1 MPTTTALENT
11 EAPPAH
17 DALEINVP
25 AETPNRRIAWTGAV
39 SAAVHL
45 LLLLTVGVAT
55 FESRRPNSAPELRL
69 YVELEDQG
77 RDEEHDRA
85 GPVEAKQPAAPV
97 EAPKERLLSAATPS
111 RSTSVRS
118 QPQTVAPAAPPSP
131 VTAPAES
138 SDSGTAE
145 SESPP
150 EPAAVLTTTGESER
164 EVPVSAAPAAPPPGI
179 DIPAK
184 QQAVL
189 SRWVMNAVEKLQDAN
204 KSQGQLTLRHDGREY
219 IATLERIPAA
229 DSMEIERVKVEI
241 DTEQNGK
248 RLRTRI
254 EMKRLAFSHFAQ
266 IVDFW
271 DPQVQFHDD
280 EIVGRF
286 HSNSRINVTYD
297 RSVVPHFLSVVT
309 TAAPGFN
316 FGETRGHRRD
326 DEIFRGGI
334 QTRAGRIVLPK
345 IRAPIPSNDG
355 ESSAQNRWF
364 SRDTRITFYR
374 DGTYGWREA
383 GAEGPEQRAALSSP
397 ASLIGGRNVTL
408 SVRGTVRG
416 KVEVY
421 SPECI
426 VVEGNLL
433 YAHDPR
439 HTADAD
445 DYLGLISAK
454 DVEIAR
460 PDVTGPGDLEIDG
473 AVYAR
478 RRFVV
483 THDYAQPQGTLL
495 IYGSL
500 TAGSLS
506 ATEPRYATRYQ
517 FDPRLEEERPP
528 GFPMTDRYEIE
539 GWDEQWQDMGAEPE
553 HELAGAGAPSTG

>member
-11 EAPPAH
+11 EAPPGN

-25 AETPNRRIAWTGAV
+25 AEKPNRRIAWTGAA

-69 YVELEDQG
+69 YVEREDQG
-77 RDEEHDRA
+77 SDEEHDRA
-85 GPVEAKQPAAPV
+85 GPVEEKPPAAPV
-97 EAPKERLLSAATPS
+97 QAAKERLLSAATPS
-111 RSTSVRS
+111 RSRSVRS
-118 QPQTVAPAAPPSP
+118 KPLTVAPAAPPSP
-131 VTAPAES
+131 VTPPVES

-179 DIPAK
+179 EIPAR

-189 SRWVMNAVEKLQDAN
+189 SRWVMNAVEKLQDAHRT
-204 KSQGQLTLRHDGREY
+204 QAQLTLRHEGREY
-219 IATLERIPAA
+219 IATLERVPAA

-241 DTEQNGK
+241 DTEENGK

-254 EMKRLAFSHFAQ
+254 EMKRLAFSNFAQ

-271 DPQVQFHDD
+271 DPDVQFHDD

-286 HSNSRINVTYD
+286 HSNSRINVGYD
-297 RSVVPHFLSVVT
+297 RIVAPHFLAAVT
-309 TAAPGFN
+309 TAAPGYTIAN
-316 FGETRGHRRD
+316 AQGHRRN

-345 IRAPIPSNDG
+345 IPAPVSANDT
-355 ESSAQNRWF
+355 ESLAQNRWF
-364 SRDTRITFYR
+364 TRDTRITFYR
-374 DGTYGWREA
+374 DGTYGWQEA
-383 GAEGPEQRAALSSP
+383 GAAGPEQRAALSSP
-397 ASLIGGRNVTL
+397 ATLVGGRNVTL

-426 VVEGNLL
+426 IVEGNLL

-439 HTADAD
+439 QTADAD

-460 PDVTGPGDLEIDG
+460 PDVTGPGDLEIDA

-483 THDYAQPQGTLL
+483 THDYARPQGTLL

-539 GWDEQWQDMGAEPE
+539 GWDEQWQDVGAEPP
-553 HELAGAGAPSTG
+553 HELAGAGTPSTG